1 MLAIAS
7 GVLRAFRIRHFVI
20 AIRAQALS
28 TACTAE
34 RAFANRPQQ
43 LQKGATAST
52 IRPAASC

>member
-1 MLAIAS
+1 MLAIAA

-34 RAFANRPQQ
+34 RAFANQPQQ

-52 IRPAASC
+52 LRPAASC